1 MKGILVVPVSRVAK
15 VLLPQFE
22 SEDAFYTITCDV
34 FVLDCIMFIY
44 AIKVR

>member
-22 SEDAFYTITCDV
+22 SEDAFT
-34 FVLDCIMFIY
+34 VLPMMFLSWI
-44 AIKVR
+44 VSCSFMQL